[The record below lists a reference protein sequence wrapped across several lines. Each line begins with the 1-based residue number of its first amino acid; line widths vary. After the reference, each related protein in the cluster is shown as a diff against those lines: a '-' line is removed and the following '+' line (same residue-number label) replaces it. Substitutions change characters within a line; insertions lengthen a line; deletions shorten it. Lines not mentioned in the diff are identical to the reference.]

1 MSYFW
6 PFSCLRFALVWHM
19 TGKFLGTSCYGY
31 DDGKLVFVTHL
42 PSVTAGSSPSLLLMA
57 TCALKRQKLFHT
69 VRYCLSQ
76 RKARSN
82 YNFFTQWEFRV
93 CYSYCNPRTLY
104 TLCCCWPIDRYLLK
118 VLKINQVRGPNCKL
132 RAKFFSRWFI
142 AKREAPGDK
151 SMEKT
156 RNPTLT
162 DHHFRLIRKIRT
174 RNVKCSWPLEKAWT
188 GTDLNTVVIT
198 KIKETHTDSLQN
210 VDAIILLWKVLK
222 RLFAIVQLR
231 RKEAEIKRSVVN
243 SEDRPKLPKSWH
255 KSNGSRAS
263 LKKRN

>member
-1 MSYFW
+1 MVGAPW
-6 PFSCLRFALVWHM
+6 LVVASRY
-19 TGKFLGTSCYGY
+19 TIDVIERLC
-31 DDGKLVFVTHL
+31 FV
-42 PSVTAGSSPSLLLMA
+42 V
-57 TCALKRQKLFHT
+57 
-69 VRYCLSQ
+69 V
-76 RKARSN
+76 
-82 YNFFTQWEFRV
+82 
-93 CYSYCNPRTLY
+93 
-104 TLCCCWPIDRYLLK
+104 CCCLFCPQK
-118 VLKINQVRGPNCKL
+118 SSVFKIFATSFQV
-132 RAKFFSRWFI
+132 
-142 AKREAPGDK
+142 EQVYK
-151 SMEKT
+151 SLAGAAN
-156 RNPTLT
+156 RLT
-162 DHHFRLIRKIRT
+162 RKIRT
-174 RNVKCSWPLEKAWT
+174 RNVKCSWPLVKAWT